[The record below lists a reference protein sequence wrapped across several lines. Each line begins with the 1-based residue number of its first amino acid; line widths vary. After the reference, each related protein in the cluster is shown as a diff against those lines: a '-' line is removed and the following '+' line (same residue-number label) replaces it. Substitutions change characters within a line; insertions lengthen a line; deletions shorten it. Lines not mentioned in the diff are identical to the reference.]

1 MNTALVIAK
10 EVAKA
15 ASSYGIGYMGG
26 EICKVLTPENAKTF
40 TKVCIYIGSGAAAGY
55 VSYKAGSY
63 IDDTAKAIDDTAKA
77 IKEVINEKKSTKK
90 EEVPEEKEEEK
101 KETPKKKGAKK
112 PKVEKTEEA

>member
-26 EICKVLTPENAKTF
+26 EICKVLTPENAKTL

-55 VSYKAGSY
+55 ASLKAGAY
-63 IDDTAKAIDDTAKA
+63 IDSTAETIDETVKT

-90 EEVPEEKEEEK
+90 EEVPEEKEET

>member
-15 ASSYGIGYMGG
+15 ASSYGIGY
-26 EICKVLTPENAKTF
+26 
-40 TKVCIYIGSGAAAGY
+40 IGSGAAAGY
-55 VSYKAGSY
+55 VSLKAGSY
-63 IDDTAKAIDDTAKA
+63 IDSTAEAIDETAKT

-90 EEVPEEKEEEK
+90 EEVPEEKEEK